1 MHGEENS
8 ALLQA
13 AFVSLCLEFRDTH
26 ADQGPKARSALNVLP
41 GQMTRGVLHRPVELA
56 AVTGE
61 IKFHF
66 RWTVIRRNIKGRPF
80 GVGFGC
86 LPESLQK
93 GTPSMDSKKYIGMDV
108 HKESISIAVRNAAG
122 KIVMECIIETKASMI
137 LQCIDGLRGDLHV
150 TFEEGTSAAWLYD
163 LLKPHVTKVVVCDPR
178 KNASMREGNQ
188 SDKIDARR
196 LAELLRLNHLN
207 PVYHGEHGLRSLKEL
222 VRSYLTITKDLGRV
236 MSRVKA
242 IYRSWAIPCTG
253 KQVYAPRYRA
263 EWLGKIGEPG
273 VRRRA
278 EFYYQ
283 QLDALRTVRQQV
295 RRELLAEGKKH
306 QAWKRLCQIPSIGPI
321 RSAVLLG
328 ILQTPHRFR
337 TKRQLWTY
345 SGFGIE
351 TQSSADHRS
360 VNGQLQRAKKQI
372 SIRGLN
378 RNHNH
383 DLKNLFK
390 GAAIVASSKPGPFQ
404 EFYTA
409 LLTKGIRPEMARLT
423 LARKIAT
430 IVLIVWKTGACFD
443 AQYLKP
449 QTA

>member
-1 MHGEENS
+1 
-8 ALLQA
+8 
-13 AFVSLCLEFRDTH
+13 
-26 ADQGPKARSALNVLP
+26 
-41 GQMTRGVLHRPVELA
+41 
-56 AVTGE
+56 
-61 IKFHF
+61 
-66 RWTVIRRNIKGRPF
+66 
-80 GVGFGC
+80 
-86 LPESLQK
+86 
-93 GTPSMDSKKYIGMDV
+93 MDSAKYIGMDV
-108 HKESISIAVRNAAG
+108 HKESISIAVRNSAG
-122 KIVMECIIETKASMI
+122 KIVMECVIETKANII
-137 LQCIDGLRGDLHV
+137 LDFIHGLRAELHV
-150 TFEEGTSAAWLYD
+150 TFEEGTWAAWLYD
-163 LLKPHVTKVVVCDPR
+163 LLKPHVTELVVCDPR

-188 SDKIDARR
+188 SDRIDALR
-196 LAELLRLNHLN
+196 LAELLRLNHLS

-222 VRSYLTITKDLGRV
+222 VRSYLTITKDHGRV

-253 KQVYAPRYRA
+253 KQVYAPRHRT
-263 EWLGKIGEPG
+263 EWLGKISEAG

-283 QLDALRTVRQQV
+283 QLDALRALRQQV
-295 RRELLAEGKKH
+295 RRDLLAESKKH
-306 QAWKRLCQIPSIGPI
+306 PAWKRICQIPSIGPI
-321 RSAVLLG
+321 RAAVLPG

-337 TKRQLWTY
+337 GKRQLWAF

-360 VNGQLQRAKKQI
+360 VDGQLQRVKKPS

-378 RNHNH
+378 RNCNH

-390 GAAIVASSKPGPFQ
+390 GAAIVAPSKPGPFQ
-404 EFYTA
+404 EIYTT

-430 IVLIVWKTGACFD
+430 MVLIVWKKGVSFD
-443 AQYLKP
+443 AQHLKP

>member
-1 MHGEENS
+1 
-8 ALLQA
+8 
-13 AFVSLCLEFRDTH
+13 
-26 ADQGPKARSALNVLP
+26 
-41 GQMTRGVLHRPVELA
+41 MTS
-56 AVTGE
+56 T
-61 IKFHF
+61 
-66 RWTVIRRNIKGRPF
+66 
-80 GVGFGC
+80 
-86 LPESLQK
+86 
-93 GTPSMDSKKYIGMDV
+93 KYIGMDV

-122 KIVMECIIETKASMI
+122 KIVMECVIETKARLI
-137 LQCIDGLRGDLHV
+137 LQLIDGLRGDLQV
-150 TFEEGTSAAWLYD
+150 TFEEGTSAAWWYD
-163 LLKPHVTKVVVCDPR
+163 LWKPHVRKLVVCDPR
-178 KNASMREGNQ
+178 KNAAMREGSQN
-188 SDKIDARR
+188 DKIDARR
-196 LAELLRLNHLN
+196 LAELLRLNHRS

-253 KQVYAPRYRA
+253 KQVYAPRHRV
-263 EWLGKIGEPG
+263 EWLGKITEPG

-283 QLDALRTVRQQV
+283 PLDALRTVRPQV
-295 RRELLAEGKKH
+295 RRDLFAESKKH
-306 QAWKRLCQIPSIGPI
+306 QAWKRLYPIPAIGPI

-337 TKRQLWTY
+337 SKRQLWTY

-351 TQSSADHRS
+351 TQSSADHRR
-360 VNGQLQRAKKQI
+360 VDGQLERAKKQI

-378 RNHNH
+378 RNGNH

-390 GAAIVASSKPGPFQ
+390 GAAIVAASKPGPLQ

-409 LLTKGIRPEMARLT
+409 LLTKGMRPEMARLT

-430 IVLIVWKTGACFD
+430 MVLIVWKTGACFD
-443 AQYLKP
+443 AQHLKP